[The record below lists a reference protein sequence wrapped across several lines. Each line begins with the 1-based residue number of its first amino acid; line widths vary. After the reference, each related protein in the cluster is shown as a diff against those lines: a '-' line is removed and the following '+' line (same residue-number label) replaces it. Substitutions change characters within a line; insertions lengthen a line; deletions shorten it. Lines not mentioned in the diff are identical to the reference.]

1 MITNL
6 GEDLNMSV
14 IKYFNIKML
23 RNFGLV
29 DKSGMENIQKFLV
42 YRKNINKKNKIKSTY
57 KNSLIRLKI
66 KYLVSKTNIMNNA
79 ALTPFQHENYRE
91 LIVKIKKFKYD
102 RFGSDGRYMIK
113 CYLSIMGTVNGD
125 QYFLYPWWCEV
136 YGTEFDEN
144 DYIPYK
150 S

>member
-6 GEDLNMSV
+6 AEDLTMNV
-14 IKYFNIKML
+14 INYFNIKML

-66 KYLVSKTNIMNNA
+66 KYLRSKYNIKNTA
-79 ALTPFQHENYRE
+79 ITPSHHENYKE

-102 RFGSDGRYMIK
+102 RFGSNLRPMIK
-113 CYLSIMGTVNGD
+113 CYLSIMGTTNGD

-136 YGTEFDEN
+136 YSTEFDEN

>member
-6 GEDLNMSV
+6 GEDLTMNV
-14 IKYFNIKML
+14 INYFNIKML

-29 DKSGMENIQKFLV
+29 DKSGMENMQKFLV

-66 KYLVSKTNIMNNA
+66 KYLRSKYNIKNT
-79 ALTPFQHENYRE
+79 ALTPSHHENYKE

-102 RFGSDGRYMIK
+102 RFGSNLRPMIK
-113 CYLSIMGTVNGD
+113 CYLYNIYVCDCFQKDSFIQNA
-125 QYFLYPWWCEV
+125 CEWR
-136 YGTEFDEN
+136 GG
-144 DYIPYK
+144 
-150 S
+150 